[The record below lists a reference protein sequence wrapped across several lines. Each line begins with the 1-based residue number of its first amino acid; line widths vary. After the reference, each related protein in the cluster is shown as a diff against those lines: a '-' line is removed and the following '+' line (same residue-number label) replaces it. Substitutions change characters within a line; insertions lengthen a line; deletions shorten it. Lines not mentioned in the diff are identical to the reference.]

1 MRDLREAFRSLVST
15 PMPTL
20 VIVVTLAVA
29 IGANTAIF
37 SVVSGVLLRP
47 LGYADEDRLVVV
59 WEENQQQGV
68 EKSQASIGD
77 YRDWRRQSES
87 FDGQLALYRQ
97 RGFTMTG
104 RDSPARIG
112 SLQVSPRLFDVLG
125 VPPLMGRTLLDTDE
139 VPGNEHLAVIT
150 HASWNSRFGA
160 AIDIV
165 GTQVELDSESY
176 TVVGVMPPGFSFPP
190 GDGGV
195 EIYSPLTIGESNP
208 MDRPH
213 RMYDAVG
220 RLAPDVTLGKAQE
233 ELDAVAARIAAD
245 FPRSNEGWGVSLV
258 PIRDE
263 LIGDIGATL
272 WVLLAAVFAVLLI
285 ACANVAN
292 LLIARSTEAS
302 LDFMIRAALGAGRWA
317 LIRRSFADAA
327 LLAVAGGGAGLL
339 LATWGVAML
348 SSVIPPSIPRG
359 DAIGIDA
366 PVLGFVVA
374 ASMFAS
380 VAFGLVPALRVM
392 TPNLSDALKG
402 GGASVM
408 AARSRWLSGA
418 MVVAEVS
425 LAMALLIGAGL
436 MVRSFNRLGE
446 TDPGFRRDGVV
457 AFTVQLPPS
466 RYDASMDRRAFF
478 VELTDRVRELPGVIE
493 VGAVSDLPMNEV
505 GTAFE
510 MPFTIL
516 GLDVAS
522 PTERP
527 RADFR
532 GVIPDNVSAMGIP
545 LVSGRLFDRLDGE
558 EGREVTMINDALL
571 ERYFPEGDAIGKTLQ
586 MPMAG
591 ELEIVG
597 VVGSTRHGGLQSETG
612 PELYVP
618 YGQLP
623 VSDMHLAV
631 RSDLETVVLS
641 RAVGDAILAIDP
653 ELVPTEIAR
662 IDDLLWESV
671 AQPRFNTAL
680 LVGLALCA
688 AVLAAVGIYGV
699 VNYTVAQRTG
709 EIGVRMAIGADARAT
724 AWMVIRQA
732 MALVVA
738 GLVLGVGVAL
748 LMSRFLAGMLFGVA
762 PTDVGTYVS
771 VTLLIIAV
779 GFVASLVP
787 ARRATRV
794 DPVVALRS
802 D

>member
-15 PMPTL
+15 PVPTL

-59 WEENQQQGV
+59 WEENQRQGV
-68 EKSQASIGD
+68 EKSQTSTGN

-87 FDGQLALYRQ
+87 FAGQLALYRQ

-104 RDSPARIG
+104 LDRPARVG

-125 VPPLMGRTLLDTDE
+125 VPPLMGRTLLDADE
-139 VPGNEHLAVIT
+139 VPGNERLAVLT
-150 HASWNSRFGA
+150 HASWNRRFGA
-160 AIDIV
+160 ATDIL
-165 GTQVELDSESY
+165 GKQVELDSEAY
-176 TVVGVMPPGFSFPP
+176 TVVGVMPPGFAFPP
-190 GDGGV
+190 GDSDV
-195 EIYSPLTIGESNP
+195 EIYSPLTIGEASP

-213 RMYDAVG
+213 RMYDVVG
-220 RLAPDVTLGKAQE
+220 RLAEDVTLAEAQD
-233 ELDAVAARIAAD
+233 ELDAVAVQIAIE

-263 LIGDIGATL
+263 LVGEIGMTL
-272 WVLLAAVFAVLLI
+272 WVLFAAVFAVLLI

-302 LDFMIRAALGAGRWA
+302 LEFMIRAALGAGRWA
-317 LIRRSFADAA
+317 LIRRSFADAG
-327 LLAVAGGGAGLL
+327 LLALVGGAAGLV
-339 LATWGVAML
+339 LAIWGVAIL
-348 SSVIPPSIPRG
+348 GSVIPPSVPRG
-359 DAIGIDA
+359 DTIGIDA
-366 PVLGFVVA
+366 PVLGFVLVVSVL
-374 ASMFAS
+374 ASIG
-380 VAFGLVPALRVM
+380 FGLIPALRVM
-392 TPNLSDALKG
+392 TPNLADALKG
-402 GGASVM
+402 GGVSVL

-418 MVVAEVS
+418 MVVVEVS
-425 LAMALLIGAGL
+425 LALALLVGAGL

-457 AFTVQLPPS
+457 AFTVQLPQS
-466 RYDASMDRRAFF
+466 RYDEATDRRVFF
-478 VELTDRVRELPGVIE
+478 VALTDRVRDLPGVIE

-505 GTAFE
+505 GTTFE

-516 GLDVAS
+516 GLEAAS

-532 GVIPDNVSAMGIP
+532 GVIPDYVAAMGIP
-545 LVSGRLFDRLDGE
+545 LISGDLFDRLDGE
-558 EGREVTMINDALL
+558 EGREVTIINDALL
-571 ERYFPEGDAIGKTLQ
+571 ERYFPGGDAIGRMLQ

-591 ELEIVG
+591 ELQIVG
-597 VVGSTRHGGLQSETG
+597 VVGSTRHGGLQSDVG

-631 RSDLETVVLS
+631 RSDLELTVLT

-653 ELVPTEIAR
+653 QLVPTEVAR
-662 IDDLLWESV
+662 ISDLLWESV
-671 AQPRFNTAL
+671 AQPRFNAAL

-688 AVLAAVGIYGV
+688 ALLAAVGIYGV
-699 VNYTVAQRTG
+699 VNYSVAQRTG
-709 EIGVRMAIGADARAT
+709 EIGVRMAIGADAQAT

-738 GLVLGVGVAL
+738 GTVLGLGIAVI
-748 LMSRFLAGMLFGVA
+748 MSRFLVGLLFGIA
-762 PTDVGTYVS
+762 PTDTATYAT
-771 VTLLIIAV
+771 VTLLIMTI

-794 DPVVALRS
+794 DPVVALRN